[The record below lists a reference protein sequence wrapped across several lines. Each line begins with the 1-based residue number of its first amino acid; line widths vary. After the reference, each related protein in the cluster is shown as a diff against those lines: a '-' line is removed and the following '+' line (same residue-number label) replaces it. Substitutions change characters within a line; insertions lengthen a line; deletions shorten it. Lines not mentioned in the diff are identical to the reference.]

1 MMGKWR
7 LEDEALDVVIETANC
22 YYISIKKGYLKYT
35 EYYEGFDVPKD
46 QWKNLDK
53 ITFAYDKEFKSITTD
68 VGETFTNGTTTIRKS
83 IHWFLNHKVCKR
95 EIENVIKNK
104 KTHKNNKSE
113 KNVQFKES
121 ELNASY
127 LIYTSE
133 YDMLLREIDRALDN
147 NDIKMLEILRKEVS
161 KIDELQNA

>member
-7 LEDEALDVVIETANC
+7 LEDKALDVVIETASC

-46 QWKNLDK
+46 QWENLDE
-53 ITFAYDKEFKSITTD
+53 IIFVYDKKIKSITTD
-68 VGETFTNGTTTIRKS
+68 EATFTNGNTTIRKS
-83 IHWFLNHKVCKR
+83 IHWFLNHKVFKR

-104 KTHKNNKSE
+104 KTHKNAKSE
-113 KNVQFKES
+113 MNVHFKES

-147 NDIKMLEILRKEVS
+147 KDIKMLEILRKEVS